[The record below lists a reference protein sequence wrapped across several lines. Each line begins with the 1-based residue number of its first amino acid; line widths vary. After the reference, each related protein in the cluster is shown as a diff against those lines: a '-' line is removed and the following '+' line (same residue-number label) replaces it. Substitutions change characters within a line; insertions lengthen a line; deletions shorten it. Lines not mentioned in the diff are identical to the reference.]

1 MQLWTHT
8 LLVWAAHTHTHTHT
22 HSHTHTHTHTHT
34 LTHTHTHTHTHKHTH
49 TRKHTRAQV
58 LNLEE
63 CLDCR
68 DALAKA
74 LYAAAFDWIVEAIN
88 KKLDN
93 APCEKACVCVSVCV
107 VRVVCVCAWVCM
119 CVRWLISGVTL
130 QLDWCNNKRSWTSH
144 LVMVC
149 AFAIHLDSNSIH
161 LDSDSIH
168 LDSVSIHLAAI
179 QSTWKR
185 FNPSGQQFN
194 PSSVLVCAFAI
205 HPESFPYDSQ
215 LKRPM
220 FRAVSTYP
228 ETLNSKKQGGL
239 FKVRAK
245 KAACLELGLTLTL
258 TLNPCNQ
265 MRP

>member
-1 MQLWTHT
+1 
-8 LLVWAAHTHTHTHT
+8 
-22 HSHTHTHTHTHT
+22 
-34 LTHTHTHTHTHKHTH
+34 
-49 TRKHTRAQV
+49 
-58 LNLEE
+58 
-63 CLDCR
+63 
-68 DALAKA
+68 
-74 LYAAAFDWIVEAIN
+74 
-88 KKLDN
+88 
-93 APCEKACVCVSVCV
+93 
-107 VRVVCVCAWVCM
+107 M

-144 LVMVC
+144 LVM
-149 AFAIHLDSNSIH
+149 
-161 LDSDSIH
+161 
-168 LDSVSIHLAAI
+168 
-179 QSTWKR
+179 
-185 FNPSGQQFN
+185 
-194 PSSVLVCAFAI
+194 VCAFAI